1 MTRRHILGIGC
12 LAIAAFIAAITPG
25 ASEPAAARQDDQ
37 PPRLSLPP
45 SPVKAKTLFTIPY
58 GEAENQICD
67 YSVGPGEGDSIT
79 YTLVDFRRLANGNF
93 ALLTSR
99 PGGGRLQVFN
109 ERGELV
115 KSATMDVDPEHGSY
129 HIRSDGMVFWA
140 NPIRIEYAI
149 GIGRQEAG
157 VLEEENSDTQQRS
170 LGEPYQIPPEV
181 AVKMPLF
188 IVQASDPAQQG
199 AAQAIQDQLRLQFVD
214 AYQKYRIEE
223 ILGSVGSIFATDD
236 GAAVYVDVIL
246 PPPGEGRPA
255 ECGTLC
261 FRIGQAAPQVFRP
274 MGTQY
279 LALPDNT
286 VGSAAVVNVDETFC
300 TTERSKIQVLRL
312 DGSTYAEFQ
321 LPREL
326 QGLLAMP
333 GMCKP
338 LMLSPNRIVWSF
350 SGLLVVLDRNGNI
363 LFHDDTNPRYCQQ
376 SFDVDSQG
384 NLYYVTFTERGLEVR
399 MAAVGR

>member
-1 MTRRHILGIGC
+1 MTKRHSIGIGF
-12 LAIAAFIAAITPG
+12 LAAAALVAAIALG
-25 ASEPAAARQDDQ
+25 ASEPPAAKQDDQ

-58 GEAENQICD
+58 GEAENEICD
-67 YSVGPGEGDSIT
+67 FSVGPGEGDSVT
-79 YTLVDFRRLANGNF
+79 YTLADFRRLANGNF
-93 ALLTSR
+93 ALLASR

-115 KSATMDVDPEHGSY
+115 KSVPMYVHPEHGSY

-140 NPIRIEYAI
+140 NPIMIEYAI

-157 VLEEENSDTQQRS
+157 MLDEETSETQRRS
-170 LGEPYQIPPEV
+170 FSEPYQIPSEV
-181 AVKMPLF
+181 AVRMPLLM
-188 IVQASDPAQQG
+188 VQASDAAQQS

-214 AYQKYRIEE
+214 AYREHRIEE
-223 ILGSVGSIFATDD
+223 ILGSAGSIFAADD
-236 GAAVYVDVIL
+236 GSVYVGIGL
-246 PPPGEGRPA
+246 PSPGEGRPA

-261 FRIGQAAPQVFRP
+261 FRVGQAAPQVFRP
-274 MGTQY
+274 TGAEY

-286 VGSAAVVNVDETFC
+286 VGTAVVVNIDGTFC
-300 TTERSKIQVLRL
+300 TTERSKIRVRRL
-312 DGSTYAEFQ
+312 DGSIYAEFQ

-338 LMLSPNRIVWSF
+338 LLLSPNRIVWRF

-363 LFHDDTNPRYCQQ
+363 LFHDDTNPKYCQQ

-384 NLYYVTFTERGLEVR
+384 NLYYVTFTDKGLEVR
-399 MAAVGR
+399 VAAVGR